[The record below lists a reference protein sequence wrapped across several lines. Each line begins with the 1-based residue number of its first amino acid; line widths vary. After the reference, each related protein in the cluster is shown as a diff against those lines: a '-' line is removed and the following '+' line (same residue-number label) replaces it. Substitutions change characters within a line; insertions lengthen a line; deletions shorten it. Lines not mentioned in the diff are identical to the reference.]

1 MSLSMEANDEILKF
15 LVNMKLTKE
24 GENGIVLS
32 KDMNIRS
39 LNDCSFSLV
48 GKFLA
53 SKPFNQR
60 AARETMRSVWKLSP
74 ELRIVDVPERNIPI
88 QVSERIPN
96 PLGPG

>member
-48 GKFLA
+48 GKFLT

-60 AARETMRSVWKLSP
+60 AAMETMRSVWKLGP
-74 ELRIVDVPERNIPI
+74 KLRIVDVPERYIPI

-96 PLGPG
+96 SLGPG